1 MKVST
6 NLPSGWTAIKK
17 HLAEDTT
24 LVRNVGEEADLA
36 FMRELEREDPQR
48 YHRLMRNIFARG
60 RADKDNCQKCGLALP
75 FKDRRS
81 DTKYCDDACKKSA
94 WRSRKAA

>member
-1 MKVST
+1 MKLNT
-6 NLPSGWTAIKK
+6 NLPSGWKAINK
-17 HLAEDTT
+17 HLSEGRT
-24 LVRNVGEEADLA
+24 LTRNVGDEADLA

-48 YHRLMRNIFARG
+48 YHRLMRNILARR
-60 RADKDNCQKCGLALP
+60 RADKDNCQQCGLALP

-81 DTKYCDDACKKSA
+81 DTKYCDDACKKAA

>member
-1 MKVST
+1 MKLST
-6 NLPSGWTAIKK
+6 NLPNGWKAINK
-17 HLAEDTT
+17 HLSEGTT
-24 LVRNVGEEADLA
+24 LTRNVGEEADLA

-48 YHRLMRNIFARG
+48 YHRLMKNILASG
-60 RADKDNCQKCGLALP
+60 RADDDNCQQCGLPLP

-81 DTKYCDDACKKSA
+81 DAKYCDGACKKAA